1 LARAAGPAPNRP
13 FAEQAMMIQLPHRLR
28 LAPRPRLAPR
38 LCLLLATSGLLVS
51 LGLFSVAHA
60 QGNKKAAAEIPVKA
74 EPAKIETAA
83 APAAASA
90 ADADNDKT
98 KVKVERGAGG
108 KKVYK
113 IEGEIVIEGKI
124 QKPEAFYVLQ
134 KSGINYDWHELKQE
148 FVPKILDSVT
158 KAPF

>member
-1 LARAAGPAPNRP
+1 MAPVAVAAK
-13 FAEQAMMIQLPHRLR
+13 
-28 LAPRPRLAPR
+28 
-38 LCLLLATSGLLVS
+38 
-51 LGLFSVAHA
+51 
-60 QGNKKAAAEIPVKA
+60 KKAPTQR
-74 EPAKIETAA
+74 PTA
-83 APAAASA
+83 AAASA
-90 ADADNDKT
+90 GKNDASAAPAGADGAEQA

-108 KKVYK
+108 KKVYR

-134 KSGINYDWHELKQE
+134 KSSINYDWHELKQA

>member
-1 LARAAGPAPNRP
+1 MSTHFFLK
-13 FAEQAMMIQLPHRLR
+13 LR
-28 LAPRPRLAPR
+28 LVPALLGCVALVGLISAALAQPQKNP
-38 LCLLLATSGLLVS
+38 S
-51 LGLFSVAHA
+51 
-60 QGNKKAAAEIPVKA
+60 AEIPVKA
-74 EPAKIETAA
+74 EPVKPESAAAA
-83 APAAASA
+83 APG
-90 ADADNDKT
+90 DADSQAT

-108 KKVYK
+108 KKIYK

>member
-1 LARAAGPAPNRP
+1 MSAHVSLKRRLVPA
-13 FAEQAMMIQLPHRLR
+13 
-28 LAPRPRLAPR
+28 
-38 LCLLLATSGLLVS
+38 LLV
-51 LGLFSVAHA
+51 GLALVWVVPAAFA
-60 QGNKKAAAEIPVKA
+60 QAPKKSATAEIPVKA
-74 EPAKIETAA
+74 EPAKSEPAATAA
-83 APAAASA
+83 SDGDSQA
-90 ADADNDKT
+90 T

-108 KKVYK
+108 KKIYK

>member
-1 LARAAGPAPNRP
+1 MGVLGIVSYMNQQCFDSLHRSMKAATPAN
-13 FAEQAMMIQLPHRLR
+13 
-28 LAPRPRLAPR
+28 APSAAKADPATTD
-38 LCLLLATSGLLVS
+38 ATS
-51 LGLFSVAHA
+51 
-60 QGNKKAAAEIPVKA
+60 
-74 EPAKIETAA
+74 
-83 APAAASA
+83 
-90 ADADNDKT
+90 ADAGDDQT
-98 KVKVERGAGG
+98 KVKIERGAGG

-148 FVPKILDSVT
+148 FVPRILDSVT

>member
-1 LARAAGPAPNRP
+1 MTIHPSH
-13 FAEQAMMIQLPHRLR
+13 QHRS
-28 LAPRPRLAPR
+28 
-38 LCLLLATSGLLVS
+38 LLATTGLFASLLV
-51 LGLFSVAHA
+51 FSVAHA

-74 EPAKIETAA
+74 EPAKVEAA
-83 APAAASA
+83 APVPPTS
-90 ADADNDKT
+90 DADSQQP

-148 FVPKILDSVT
+148 FLPKILDSVT

>member
-1 LARAAGPAPNRP
+1 MRTRP
-13 FAEQAMMIQLPHRLR
+13 SPYHRLLAVFSCVLVFVCA
-28 LAPRPRLAPR
+28 LAPVPGAF
-38 LCLLLATSGLLVS
+38 A
-51 LGLFSVAHA
+51 AK
-60 QGNKKAAAEIPVKA
+60 KKAQAHRP
-74 EPAKIETAA
+74 
-83 APAAASA
+83 AASA
-90 ADADNDKT
+90 PAGASDASATPPGADTDEQA

-108 KKVYK
+108 KKVYR

-134 KSGINYDWHELKQE
+134 KSSINYDWHELKQE

>member
-1 LARAAGPAPNRP
+1 MV
-13 FAEQAMMIQLPHRLR
+13 FTSSLR
-28 LAPRPRLAPR
+28 NTNPSTESTMRKRSSFKQRIA
-38 LCLLLATSGLLVS
+38 
-51 LGLFSVAHA
+51 LF
-60 QGNKKAAAEIPVKA
+60 AAAALVILF
-74 EPAKIETAA
+74 AA
-83 APAAASA
+83 AAQAQAPKPAAAASPKVA
-90 ADADNDKT
+90 PKGEKPAPAKADAASTEAGDDQT

-134 KSGINYDWHELKQE
+134 KSSINYDWHELKQE
-148 FVPKILDSVT
+148 FVPRIVDSVT

>member
-1 LARAAGPAPNRP
+1 MRRRPLSARR
-13 FAEQAMMIQLPHRLR
+13 
-28 LAPRPRLAPR
+28 
-38 LCLLLATSGLLVS
+38 LLAVLSGLLVLS
-51 LGLFSVAHA
+51 CGLASGPQAFA
-60 QGNKKAAAEIPVKA
+60 QGKKKAAAAKPAAKA
-74 EPAKIETAA
+74 EASKPPSKPADGQAQNA
-83 APAAASA
+83 GG
-90 ADADNDKT
+90 DADQT

-134 KSGINYDWHELKQE
+134 KSSINYDWHELKQE

>member
-1 LARAAGPAPNRP
+1 MTKTPSFKQRIA
-13 FAEQAMMIQLPHRLR
+13 
-28 LAPRPRLAPR
+28 
-38 LCLLLATSGLLVS
+38 LVS
-51 LGLFSVAHA
+51 IGALMVLLSVSFAQA
-60 QGNKKAAAEIPVKA
+60 QGKKAATPAKDAPAKA
-74 EPAKIETAA
+74 EPAKAD
-83 APAAASA
+83 AASA
-90 ADADNDKT
+90 DAADDQT

-134 KSGINYDWHELKQE
+134 KSSINYDWHELKQE

>member
-1 LARAAGPAPNRP
+1 MTIHSSHKHP
-13 FAEQAMMIQLPHRLR
+13 F
-28 LAPRPRLAPR
+28 
-38 LCLLLATSGLLVS
+38 LLALAGVLASLLVS
-51 LGLFSVAHA
+51 LFFWPVAHA
-60 QGNKKAAAEIPVKA
+60 QANKKAAAEIPVKA
-74 EPAKIETAA
+74 VPAKIDPAKAEP
-83 APAAASA
+83 APAAN
-90 ADADNDKT
+90 DADGESA
-98 KVKVERGAGG
+98 KVKIERGAGG
-108 KKVYK
+108 RKIYK

>member
-1 LARAAGPAPNRP
+1 MTKTPSFKQRIA
-13 FAEQAMMIQLPHRLR
+13 
-28 LAPRPRLAPR
+28 
-38 LCLLLATSGLLVS
+38 LVS
-51 LGLFSVAHA
+51 IGALMVLLSVSLAQA
-60 QGNKKAAAEIPVKA
+60 QGKKAATPAKDAPAKA
-74 EPAKIETAA
+74 EPAKAD
-83 APAAASA
+83 AASA
-90 ADADNDKT
+90 DAADDQT

-108 KKVYK
+108 KKIYK

-134 KSGINYDWHELKQE
+134 KSSINYDWHELKQE

>member
-1 LARAAGPAPNRP
+1 MTKASFFKQRIA
-13 FAEQAMMIQLPHRLR
+13 
-28 LAPRPRLAPR
+28 
-38 LCLLLATSGLLVS
+38 LVS
-51 LGLFSVAHA
+51 IGALMVLLSFSLAQA
-60 QGNKKAAAEIPVKA
+60 QGKKAAAPAKATPAKA
-74 EPAKIETAA
+74 EPAKTD
-83 APAAASA
+83 AASA
-90 ADADNDKT
+90 DAGDDQT

-108 KKVYK
+108 RKVYK

-134 KSGINYDWHELKQE
+134 KSSINYDWHELKQE

>member
-1 LARAAGPAPNRP
+1 MTTTYSSHKHP
-13 FAEQAMMIQLPHRLR
+13 FLQAM
-28 LAPRPRLAPR
+28 
-38 LCLLLATSGLLVS
+38 T
-51 LGLFSVAHA
+51 GLFASLLFSLSFLPVAHA
-60 QGNKKAAAEIPVKA
+60 QGNKKAAEIPDTAVPAKT
-74 EPAKIETAA
+74 EPAKAEAA
-83 APAAASA
+83 AN
-90 ADADNDKT
+90 DADGQPA